1 MIKKFK
7 EFIKESKYGDI
18 RDVISIEE
26 LEDQFLRIKEVFNIT
41 PSLLIANNDKDDL
54 NSVLVYCPKENPFVF
69 DYNVPK
75 QGNLNSAM
83 RITLNPMI
91 DTTKEFLSSKGSF
104 YWIEI
109 PLKRHSSDKSK
120 VQKMNEIRE
129 IKNRIEKMFPI
140 KVYMHPQTSSPN
152 VCDFFIKLK

>member
-1 MIKKFK
+1 
-7 EFIKESKYGDI
+7 
-18 RDVISIEE
+18 
-26 LEDQFLRIKEVFNIT
+26 
-41 PSLLIANNDKDDL
+41 
-54 NSVLVYCPKENPFVF
+54 
-69 DYNVPK
+69 
-75 QGNLNSAM
+75 
-83 RITLNPMI
+83 MI